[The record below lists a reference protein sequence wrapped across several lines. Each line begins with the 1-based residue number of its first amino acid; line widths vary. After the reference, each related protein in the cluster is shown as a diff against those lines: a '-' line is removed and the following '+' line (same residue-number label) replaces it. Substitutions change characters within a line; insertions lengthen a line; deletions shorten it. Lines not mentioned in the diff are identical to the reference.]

1 MLCLLL
7 FVVAIKAAAQVD
19 VEPGVSRQLAQY
31 RAQNVRD
38 VTYDLSFVLPAE
50 KQEEV
55 GFQEEIAFEWG
66 GDGDLQL
73 DFQGRLLF
81 AHINDAQLD
90 SSCYRDEHI
99 VIPARCLQKGR
110 NLIRIGGKCSD
121 KSLNRQADY
130 LYTLFVPDHARSAF
144 ACFDQPDIK
153 GRYTLS
159 LVMPADWTA
168 ISNGLQQA
176 NTVAEGQRSMTFQ
189 TTRPLPTYLFSF
201 TAGRFSEQKTTR
213 NGRELTALYR
223 ETDPQKVAQLPII
236 FDEIA
241 LSLRWMEQYTGIAYP
256 FEKYGFVV
264 LPGYQFGGM
273 EHPGC
278 IQYKDQTLF
287 LGPNPTPDEELN
299 RLHLLAHETAHMW
312 FGDLVTMRWFDDVW
326 TKEVFAN
333 FMAAKISRERF
344 PNINHDLN
352 FLKTYQTPAM
362 KTDRTLGTHPIQQP
376 LANLNGAGLLYGNI
390 IYDKAPTMMKKL
402 EEQMGAIALQNGLRK
417 YLYNYSY
424 SNATWDDL
432 ICILDSVK
440 PEAMLKEFSHVWVKE
455 KGMPDIVVEASD
467 HHITLTQKDPYGR
480 GLRWPQKFTL
490 VAGNEMERNR
500 LWTVDMTERT
510 VTIPVKQH
518 PTMLIPNY
526 NGSGYGRFIISR
538 EYVHELTKRLL
549 STTNDL
555 TRYAIALT
563 LYENYLNGVHDKDYF
578 TELFRTLKKEKN
590 PLIAA
595 TLCSHMH
602 QFAIDQEPTL
612 RQRLEGFML
621 DIAKGSPIAS
631 CRQSMTRLL
640 AADAISAE
648 VLDHLYSTWQ
658 TSNDPLLSE
667 RDYINMAYHL
677 AIMRP
682 AEWRHIIS
690 TQRAR
695 LKSKDMIREFDFV
708 SRACNPSLST
718 QRSLFR
724 SLLLKE
730 NRTVEPW
737 AQNLL
742 ALLSCQA
749 REPQNNEFITPGL
762 MALEEIQRTGD
773 IFFPANW
780 LNALLGAHK
789 SKEAKALVNDFID
802 SHPDYPQ
809 ALKNKILEAAYEV
822 FRTKD

>member
-7 FVVAIKAAAQVD
+7 FVVAINAAAQVD

-55 GFQEEIAFEWG
+55 GFQEEIGFEWG

-110 NLIRIGGKCSD
+110 NVIRIGGKCSD

-176 NTVAEGQRSMTFQ
+176 NTEAEGQRSMTFQ

-256 FEKYGFVV
+256 FEKYGFVI

-333 FMAAKISRERF
+333 FMADKIAEEQYTEL
-344 PNINHDLN
+344 NHALS
-352 FLKTYQTPAM
+352 FIRTHYIPAIA
-362 KTDRTLGTHPIQQP
+362 TDRTLGTHPIQQP
-376 LANLNGAGLLYGNI
+376 LDNLNQAGLLYGNI
-390 IYDKAPTMMKKL
+390 IYHKAPIMMRKL
-402 EEQMGAIALQNGLRK
+402 EEQMGEEGFQRGLQK
-417 YLYNYSY
+417 YLSKFAYA
-424 SNATWDDL
+424 NATWDEL
-432 ICILDSVK
+432 IDILDQ
-440 PEAMLKEFSHVWVKE
+440 EAPDASLRDFDRLWVKQ
-455 KGMPDIVVEASD
+455 KGIP
-467 HHITLTQKDPYGR
+467 
-480 GLRWPQKFTL
+480 
-490 VAGNEMERNR
+490 
-500 LWTVDMTERT
+500 TEPLN
-510 VTIPVKQH
+510 VYADE
-518 PTMLIPNY
+518 LPNFDGMDY
-526 NGSGYGRFIISR
+526 MRYVLDDSKAAD
-538 EYVHELTKRLL
+538 EYVGRWDELQ
-549 STTNDL
+549 
-555 TRYAIALT
+555 ALT
-563 LYENYLNGVHDKDYF
+563 G
-578 TELFRTLKKEKN
+578 
-590 PLIAA
+590 
-595 TLCSHMH
+595 
-602 QFAIDQEPTL
+602 
-612 RQRLEGFML
+612 
-621 DIAKGSPIAS
+621 
-631 CRQSMTRLL
+631 LL
-640 AADAISAE
+640 AAAMTLHDNYLAQRATPQQTFQAIYKMSQEENSELLLSACGNMLVNVMTSYPRQHRAAIE
-648 VLDHLYSTWQ
+648 QQLWNMATTHPVKAFRQQLLRSMGQ
-658 TSNDPLLSE
+658 TVTSKAIVDSIYDIWKSHNHPLLNT
-667 RDYINMAYHL
+667 RNYMAMAYHL
-677 AIMRP
+677 AIVRP
-682 AEWRHIIS
+682 DQWQEIVG
-690 TQRAR
+690 TQRSRIANAD
-695 LKSKDMIREFDFV
+695 LQREFDFV
-708 SRACNPSLST
+708 SRACTPD
-718 QRSLFR
+718 QEEQDRLFQ
-724 SLLLKE
+724 SLLQRE
-730 NRTVEPW
+730 NRAVEPY
-737 AQNLL
+737 ALAML
-742 ALLSCQA
+742 ALLNDPA
-749 REPQNNEFITPGL
+749 REPYNNKYITPGL
-762 MALEEIQRTGD
+762 QILEEIQRTGD
-773 IFFPANW
+773 IFFPLNW
-780 LNALLGAHK
+780 CQSLLGGHQ
-789 SKEAKALVNDFID
+789 SR
-802 SHPDYPQ
+802 
-809 ALKNKILEAAYEV
+809 EAAQLVRSFLDHHPHYPV
-822 FRTKD
+822 PLRNKLLQAAYVLMARHGMNGV

>member
-38 VTYDLSFVLPAE
+38 VTYDLSFVMPAE

-55 GFQEEIAFEWG
+55 GFQEEIGFEWG

-176 NTVAEGQRSMTFQ
+176 NTEAEGQRSMTFQ

-287 LGPNPTPDEELN
+287 LGSNPTPDEELN

-333 FMAAKISRERF
+333 FMADKIAEEQY
-344 PNINHDLN
+344 PELNHELS
-352 FLKTYQTPAM
+352 FIRTHYIPAIA
-362 KTDRTLGTHPIQQP
+362 TDRTLGTHPIQQP
-376 LANLNGAGLLYGNI
+376 LDNLNQAGLLYGNI
-390 IYDKAPTMMKKL
+390 IYHKAPIMMRKL
-402 EEQMGAIALQNGLRK
+402 EEQMGEEGFQRGLQK
-417 YLYNYSY
+417 YLSKFAYA
-424 SNATWDDL
+424 NATWDEL
-432 ICILDSVK
+432 IDILDQ
-440 PEAMLKEFSHVWVKE
+440 EAPDASLRDFDRLWVKQ
-455 KGMPDIVVEASD
+455 KGIPTEPLNVYADELPNKEGTDYVRYLLYDSKAADEYI
-467 HHITLTQKDPYGR
+467 GR
-480 GLRWPQKFTL
+480 W
-490 VAGNEMERNR
+490 
-500 LWTVDMTERT
+500 D
-510 VTIPVKQH
+510 
-518 PTMLIPNY
+518 
-526 NGSGYGRFIISR
+526 
-538 EYVHELTKRLL
+538 ELQ
-549 STTNDL
+549 
-555 TRYAIALT
+555 ALT
-563 LYENYLNGVHDKDYF
+563 G
-578 TELFRTLKKEKN
+578 
-590 PLIAA
+590 
-595 TLCSHMH
+595 
-602 QFAIDQEPTL
+602 
-612 RQRLEGFML
+612 
-621 DIAKGSPIAS
+621 
-631 CRQSMTRLL
+631 LL
-640 AADAISAE
+640 AAAMTLHDNYLAQRATAQQTFQAIYQMCQEENSELLLSSCGNMLVNVMKSYPRQHRAAIE
-648 VLDHLYSTWQ
+648 QQLWHMATTHPVKAFRQQLLRSMGQ
-658 TSNDPLLSE
+658 NATSKAIVDSIYNIWKSHNHPLLNT
-667 RDYINMAYHL
+667 RNYMAMAYHL
-677 AIMRP
+677 AIVRP
-682 AEWRHIIS
+682 DQWQEIVG
-690 TQRAR
+690 TQRSRIANAD
-695 LKSKDMIREFDFV
+695 LQREFDFV
-708 SRACNPSLST
+708 SRACTPH
-718 QRSLFR
+718 QAEQDQLFQ
-724 SLLLKE
+724 SLLQRE
-730 NRTVEPW
+730 NRAVEPY
-737 AQNLL
+737 ALAML
-742 ALLSCQA
+742 ALLNDPA
-749 REPQNNEFITPGL
+749 REPCNNKYITPGL
-762 MALEEIQRTGD
+762 QILEEIQRTGD
-773 IFFPANW
+773 IFFPLNW
-780 LNALLGAHK
+780 CQSLLGGHQ
-789 SKEAKALVNDFID
+789 SR
-802 SHPDYPQ
+802 
-809 ALKNKILEAAYEV
+809 EAAQLVRSFLDHHPHYPV
-822 FRTKD
+822 PLRNKLLQAAYVLMGRHGMNGV

>member
-19 VEPGVSRQLAQY
+19 VEPGVSRQLALY

-333 FMAAKISRERF
+333 FMADKIVEEQY
-344 PNINHDLN
+344 PELNHELS
-352 FLKTYQTPAM
+352 FIRTHYIPAIA
-362 KTDRTLGTHPIQQP
+362 TDRTLGTHPIQQP
-376 LANLNGAGLLYGNI
+376 LDNLNQAGLLYGNI
-390 IYDKAPTMMKKL
+390 IYHKAPIMMRKL
-402 EEQMGAIALQNGLRK
+402 EEQMGEEGFQRGLQK
-417 YLYNYSY
+417 YLSKFAYA
-424 SNATWDDL
+424 NATWDEL
-432 ICILDSVK
+432 IDILDQ
-440 PEAMLKEFSHVWVKE
+440 EAPDASLRDFDRLWVKQ
-455 KGMPDIVVEASD
+455 KGIPTEPLNVYADELPNKEGTDYVRYLLYDSKAADEYI
-467 HHITLTQKDPYGR
+467 GR
-480 GLRWPQKFTL
+480 W
-490 VAGNEMERNR
+490 
-500 LWTVDMTERT
+500 D
-510 VTIPVKQH
+510 
-518 PTMLIPNY
+518 
-526 NGSGYGRFIISR
+526 
-538 EYVHELTKRLL
+538 ELQ
-549 STTNDL
+549 
-555 TRYAIALT
+555 ALT
-563 LYENYLNGVHDKDYF
+563 G
-578 TELFRTLKKEKN
+578 
-590 PLIAA
+590 
-595 TLCSHMH
+595 
-602 QFAIDQEPTL
+602 
-612 RQRLEGFML
+612 
-621 DIAKGSPIAS
+621 
-631 CRQSMTRLL
+631 LL
-640 AADAISAE
+640 AAAMTLHDNYLAQRATAQQTFLAIYKMCQEENSELLLSACGNMLVNVMTSYPRQHRAAIE
-648 VLDHLYSTWQ
+648 QQLWNMATTHPVKAFRQQLLRSMGQ
-658 TSNDPLLSE
+658 TVTSKAIVDSIYDIWKSHNHPLLNT
-667 RDYINMAYHL
+667 RNYMAMAYHL
-677 AIMRP
+677 AIVRP
-682 AEWRHIIS
+682 DQWQEIVG
-690 TQRAR
+690 TQRSRIANAD
-695 LKSKDMIREFDFV
+695 LQREFDFV
-708 SRACNPSLST
+708 SRACTPH
-718 QRSLFR
+718 QAEQDQLFQ
-724 SLLLKE
+724 SLLQRE
-730 NRTVEPW
+730 NRAVEPY
-737 AQNLL
+737 ALAML
-742 ALLSCQA
+742 ALLNDPA
-749 REPQNNEFITPGL
+749 REPYNNKYITPGL
-762 MALEEIQRTGD
+762 QILEEIQRTGD
-773 IFFPANW
+773 IFFPLNW
-780 LNALLGAHK
+780 CQSLLGGHQ
-789 SKEAKALVNDFID
+789 SR
-802 SHPDYPQ
+802 
-809 ALKNKILEAAYEV
+809 EAAQLVRSFLDHHPHYPV
-822 FRTKD
+822 PLRNKLLQAAYVLMARHGMNGV

>member
-7 FVVAIKAAAQVD
+7 FVVAINAAAQVD

-55 GFQEEIAFEWG
+55 GFQEEIGFEWG

-176 NTVAEGQRSMTFQ
+176 NTEAEGQRSMTFQ

-256 FEKYGFVV
+256 FEKYGFVI

-333 FMAAKISRERF
+333 FMADKIAEEQY
-344 PNINHDLN
+344 PELNHELS
-352 FLKTYQTPAM
+352 FIRTHYIPAIA
-362 KTDRTLGTHPIQQP
+362 TDRTLGTHPIQQP
-376 LANLNGAGLLYGNI
+376 LDNLNQAGLLYGNI
-390 IYDKAPTMMKKL
+390 IYHKAPIMMRKL
-402 EEQMGAIALQNGLRK
+402 EEQMGEEGFQRGLQK
-417 YLYNYSY
+417 YLSKFAYA
-424 SNATWDDL
+424 NATWDEL
-432 ICILDSVK
+432 IDILDQ
-440 PEAMLKEFSHVWVKE
+440 EAPDASLRDFDRLWVKQ
-455 KGMPDIVVEASD
+455 KGIPTEPLNVYADELPNKEGTDYVRYLLYDSKAADEYI
-467 HHITLTQKDPYGR
+467 GR
-480 GLRWPQKFTL
+480 W
-490 VAGNEMERNR
+490 
-500 LWTVDMTERT
+500 D
-510 VTIPVKQH
+510 
-518 PTMLIPNY
+518 
-526 NGSGYGRFIISR
+526 
-538 EYVHELTKRLL
+538 ELQ
-549 STTNDL
+549 
-555 TRYAIALT
+555 ALT
-563 LYENYLNGVHDKDYF
+563 G
-578 TELFRTLKKEKN
+578 
-590 PLIAA
+590 
-595 TLCSHMH
+595 
-602 QFAIDQEPTL
+602 
-612 RQRLEGFML
+612 
-621 DIAKGSPIAS
+621 
-631 CRQSMTRLL
+631 LL
-640 AADAISAE
+640 AAAMTLHDNYLAQRATAQQTFQAIYKMCQEENSELLLSACGNMLVNVMTSYPRQHRAAIE
-648 VLDHLYSTWQ
+648 QQLWHMATTHPVKAFRQQLLRSMGQ
-658 TSNDPLLSE
+658 TVTSKAIVDSIYDIWKSHNHPLLNT
-667 RDYINMAYHL
+667 RNYMAMAYHL
-677 AIMRP
+677 AIVRP
-682 AEWRHIIS
+682 DQWQEIVG
-690 TQRAR
+690 TQRSRIANAD
-695 LKSKDMIREFDFV
+695 LQREFDFV
-708 SRACNPSLST
+708 SRACTPH
-718 QRSLFR
+718 QAEQDQLFQ
-724 SLLLKE
+724 SLLQRE
-730 NRTVEPW
+730 NRAVEPY
-737 AQNLL
+737 ALAML
-742 ALLSCQA
+742 ALLNDPA
-749 REPQNNEFITPGL
+749 REPYNNKYITPGL
-762 MALEEIQRTGD
+762 QILEEIQRTGD
-773 IFFPANW
+773 IFFPLNW
-780 LNALLGAHK
+780 CQSLLGGHQ
-789 SKEAKALVNDFID
+789 SR
-802 SHPDYPQ
+802 
-809 ALKNKILEAAYEV
+809 EAAQLVRSFLDHHPHYPV
-822 FRTKD
+822 PLRNKLLQAAYVLMARHGMNGV

>member
-99 VIPARCLQKGR
+99 VIPSRCLQKGR

-153 GRYTLS
+153 GCYTLS

-176 NTVAEGQRSMTFQ
+176 NTEAEGQRSMTFQ

-287 LGPNPTPDEELN
+287 LGPNPTPDEEQN

-333 FMAAKISRERF
+333 FMADKIAEEQY
-344 PNINHDLN
+344 PELNHELS
-352 FLKTYQTPAM
+352 FIRTHYIPAIA
-362 KTDRTLGTHPIQQP
+362 TDRTLGTHPIQQP
-376 LANLNGAGLLYGNI
+376 LDNLNQAGLLYGNI
-390 IYDKAPTMMKKL
+390 IYHKAPIMMRKL
-402 EEQMGAIALQNGLRK
+402 EEQMGEEDFQRGLQK
-417 YLYNYSY
+417 YLSKFAYA
-424 SNATWDDL
+424 NATWDEL
-432 ICILDSVK
+432 IDILDQ
-440 PEAMLKEFSHVWVKE
+440 EAPDASLRDFDRLWVKQ
-455 KGMPDIVVEASD
+455 KGIPTEPLNVYADELPNFDGMDYVRYLLDDSKAADEYI
-467 HHITLTQKDPYGR
+467 GR
-480 GLRWPQKFTL
+480 W
-490 VAGNEMERNR
+490 
-500 LWTVDMTERT
+500 D
-510 VTIPVKQH
+510 
-518 PTMLIPNY
+518 
-526 NGSGYGRFIISR
+526 
-538 EYVHELTKRLL
+538 ELQ
-549 STTNDL
+549 
-555 TRYAIALT
+555 ALT
-563 LYENYLNGVHDKDYF
+563 G
-578 TELFRTLKKEKN
+578 
-590 PLIAA
+590 
-595 TLCSHMH
+595 
-602 QFAIDQEPTL
+602 
-612 RQRLEGFML
+612 
-621 DIAKGSPIAS
+621 
-631 CRQSMTRLL
+631 LL
-640 AADAISAE
+640 AAAMTLHDNYLAQRATAQQTFQAIYQMCQEENSELLLSACGNMLVNVMKSYPRQHRAAIE
-648 VLDHLYSTWQ
+648 QQLWNMATTHPVKAFRQQLLRSMGQ
-658 TSNDPLLSE
+658 TVTSKAIVDSIYDIWKSHNHPLLNT
-667 RDYINMAYHL
+667 RNYMAMAYHL
-677 AIMRP
+677 AIVRP
-682 AEWRHIIS
+682 DQWQEIVG
-690 TQRAR
+690 TQRSRIANA
-695 LKSKDMIREFDFV
+695 DQQREFDFV
-708 SRACNPSLST
+708 SRACTPH
-718 QRSLFR
+718 QAEQDQLFQ
-724 SLLLKE
+724 SLLQRE
-730 NRTVEPW
+730 NRAVEPY
-737 AQNLL
+737 ALAML
-742 ALLSCQA
+742 ALLNDPA
-749 REPQNNEFITPGL
+749 REPYNNKYITPGL
-762 MALEEIQRTGD
+762 QILEEIQRTGD
-773 IFFPANW
+773 IFFPLNW
-780 LNALLGAHK
+780 CQSLLGGHQ
-789 SKEAKALVNDFID
+789 SR
-802 SHPDYPQ
+802 
-809 ALKNKILEAAYEV
+809 EAAQLVRSFLDHHPHYPV
-822 FRTKD
+822 PLRNKLLQAAYVLMARHGMNGV

>member
-7 FVVAIKAAAQVD
+7 FVVAINAAAQVD

-55 GFQEEIAFEWG
+55 GFQEEIGFEWG

-176 NTVAEGQRSMTFQ
+176 NTEAEGQRSMTFQ

-333 FMAAKISRERF
+333 FMADKIAEEQY
-344 PNINHDLN
+344 PELNHELS
-352 FLKTYQTPAM
+352 FIRTHYIPAIA
-362 KTDRTLGTHPIQQP
+362 TDRTLGTHPIQQP
-376 LANLNGAGLLYGNI
+376 LDNLNQAGLLYGNI
-390 IYDKAPTMMKKL
+390 IYHKAPIMMRKL
-402 EEQMGAIALQNGLRK
+402 EEQMGEEGFQRGLQK
-417 YLYNYSY
+417 YLSKFAYA
-424 SNATWDDL
+424 NATWDEL
-432 ICILDSVK
+432 IDILDQ
-440 PEAMLKEFSHVWVKE
+440 EAPDASLRDFDRLWVKQ
-455 KGMPDIVVEASD
+455 KGIPTEPLNVYDDELPNKEGTDYVRYLLDDSKAADEYI
-467 HHITLTQKDPYGR
+467 GR
-480 GLRWPQKFTL
+480 W
-490 VAGNEMERNR
+490 
-500 LWTVDMTERT
+500 D
-510 VTIPVKQH
+510 
-518 PTMLIPNY
+518 
-526 NGSGYGRFIISR
+526 
-538 EYVHELTKRLL
+538 ELQ
-549 STTNDL
+549 
-555 TRYAIALT
+555 ALT
-563 LYENYLNGVHDKDYF
+563 G
-578 TELFRTLKKEKN
+578 
-590 PLIAA
+590 
-595 TLCSHMH
+595 
-602 QFAIDQEPTL
+602 
-612 RQRLEGFML
+612 
-621 DIAKGSPIAS
+621 
-631 CRQSMTRLL
+631 LL
-640 AADAISAE
+640 AAAMTLHDNYLAQRATAQQTFQAIYKMSQEENSELLLSACGNMLVNVMTSYPRQHRAAIE
-648 VLDHLYSTWQ
+648 QQLWHMATTHPVKAFRQQLLRSMGQ
-658 TSNDPLLSE
+658 TVTSKAIVDSIYDIWKSHNHPLLNT
-667 RDYINMAYHL
+667 RNYMAMAYHL
-677 AIMRP
+677 AIVRP
-682 AEWRHIIS
+682 DQWQEIVG
-690 TQRAR
+690 TQRSRIANAD
-695 LKSKDMIREFDFV
+695 LQREFNFV
-708 SRACNPSLST
+708 SRACTPD
-718 QRSLFR
+718 QEEQDRLFQ
-724 SLLLKE
+724 SLLQRE
-730 NRTVEPW
+730 NRAVEPY
-737 AQNLL
+737 ALAML
-742 ALLSCQA
+742 ALLNDPA
-749 REPQNNEFITPGL
+749 REPYNNKYITPGL
-762 MALEEIQRTGD
+762 QILEEIQRTGD
-773 IFFPANW
+773 IFFPLNW
-780 LNALLGAHK
+780 CQSLLGGHQ
-789 SKEAKALVNDFID
+789 SR
-802 SHPDYPQ
+802 
-809 ALKNKILEAAYEV
+809 EAAQLVRSFLDHHPHYPV
-822 FRTKD
+822 PLRNKLLQAAYVLMARHGMNGV

>member
-7 FVVAIKAAAQVD
+7 FVVAINAAAQVD

-55 GFQEEIAFEWG
+55 GFQEEIGFEWG

-168 ISNGLQQA
+168 SSNGLQQA
-176 NTVAEGQRSMTFQ
+176 NTEAEGQRSMTFQ

-256 FEKYGFVV
+256 FQKYGFVI

-333 FMAAKISRERF
+333 FMADKIAEEQY
-344 PNINHDLN
+344 PELNHELS
-352 FLKTYQTPAM
+352 FIRTHYIPAIA
-362 KTDRTLGTHPIQQP
+362 TDRTLGTHPIQQP
-376 LANLNGAGLLYGNI
+376 LDNLNQAGLLYGNI
-390 IYDKAPTMMKKL
+390 IYHKAPIMMRKL
-402 EEQMGAIALQNGLRK
+402 EEQMGEEGFQRGLQK
-417 YLYNYSY
+417 YLSKFAYA
-424 SNATWDDL
+424 NATWDEL
-432 ICILDSVK
+432 IDILDQ
-440 PEAMLKEFSHVWVKE
+440 EAPDASLRDFDRLWVKQ
-455 KGMPDIVVEASD
+455 KGIPTEPLNVYADELPNFDGMDYVRYVLDDSKAADEYI
-467 HHITLTQKDPYGR
+467 GR
-480 GLRWPQKFTL
+480 W
-490 VAGNEMERNR
+490 
-500 LWTVDMTERT
+500 D
-510 VTIPVKQH
+510 
-518 PTMLIPNY
+518 
-526 NGSGYGRFIISR
+526 
-538 EYVHELTKRLL
+538 ELQ
-549 STTNDL
+549 
-555 TRYAIALT
+555 ALT
-563 LYENYLNGVHDKDYF
+563 G
-578 TELFRTLKKEKN
+578 
-590 PLIAA
+590 
-595 TLCSHMH
+595 
-602 QFAIDQEPTL
+602 
-612 RQRLEGFML
+612 
-621 DIAKGSPIAS
+621 
-631 CRQSMTRLL
+631 LL
-640 AADAISAE
+640 AAAMTLHDNYLAQRATAQQTFQAIYKMSQEENSELLLSACGNMLVNVMTSYPRQHRAAIE
-648 VLDHLYSTWQ
+648 QQLWHMATTHPVKAFRQQLLRSMGQ
-658 TSNDPLLSE
+658 TVTSKAIVDSIYDIWKSHNHPLLNT
-667 RDYINMAYHL
+667 RNYMAMAYHL
-677 AIMRP
+677 AIVRP
-682 AEWRHIIS
+682 DQWQEIVG
-690 TQRAR
+690 TQRSRIANAD
-695 LKSKDMIREFDFV
+695 LQREFDFV
-708 SRACNPSLST
+708 SRACTPH
-718 QRSLFR
+718 QAEQDQLFQ
-724 SLLLKE
+724 SLLQRE
-730 NRTVEPW
+730 NRAVEPY
-737 AQNLL
+737 ALAML
-742 ALLSCQA
+742 ALLNDPA
-749 REPQNNEFITPGL
+749 REPYNNKYITPGL
-762 MALEEIQRTGD
+762 QILEEIQRTGD
-773 IFFPANW
+773 IFFPLNW
-780 LNALLGAHK
+780 CQSLLGGHQ
-789 SKEAKALVNDFID
+789 SR
-802 SHPDYPQ
+802 
-809 ALKNKILEAAYEV
+809 EAAQLVRSFLDHHPHYPV
-822 FRTKD
+822 PLRNKLLQAAYVLMARHGMNGV

>member
-7 FVVAIKAAAQVD
+7 FVVVINAAAQVD

-176 NTVAEGQRSMTFQ
+176 NTEAEGQRSMTFQ

-333 FMAAKISRERF
+333 FMADKIAEEQY
-344 PNINHDLN
+344 PELNHELS
-352 FLKTYQTPAM
+352 FIRTHYIPAIA
-362 KTDRTLGTHPIQQP
+362 TDRTLGTHPIQQP
-376 LANLNGAGLLYGNI
+376 LDNLNQAGLLYGNI
-390 IYDKAPTMMKKL
+390 IYHKAPIMMRKL
-402 EEQMGAIALQNGLRK
+402 EEQMGEEGFQRGLQK
-417 YLYNYSY
+417 YLSKFAYA
-424 SNATWDDL
+424 NATWDEL
-432 ICILDSVK
+432 IDILDQ
-440 PEAMLKEFSHVWVKE
+440 EAPDASLRDFDRLWVKQ
-455 KGMPDIVVEASD
+455 KGIPTEPLNVYADELPNFDGMDYVRYVLDDSKAADEYI
-467 HHITLTQKDPYGR
+467 GR
-480 GLRWPQKFTL
+480 W
-490 VAGNEMERNR
+490 
-500 LWTVDMTERT
+500 D
-510 VTIPVKQH
+510 
-518 PTMLIPNY
+518 
-526 NGSGYGRFIISR
+526 
-538 EYVHELTKRLL
+538 ELQ
-549 STTNDL
+549 
-555 TRYAIALT
+555 ALT
-563 LYENYLNGVHDKDYF
+563 G
-578 TELFRTLKKEKN
+578 
-590 PLIAA
+590 
-595 TLCSHMH
+595 
-602 QFAIDQEPTL
+602 
-612 RQRLEGFML
+612 
-621 DIAKGSPIAS
+621 
-631 CRQSMTRLL
+631 LL
-640 AADAISAE
+640 AAAMTLHDNYLAQRATAQQTFQAIYQMCQEENSELLLSACGNMLVNVMTSYPRQHRAAIE
-648 VLDHLYSTWQ
+648 QQLWNMATTHPVKAFRQQLLRSMGQ
-658 TSNDPLLSE
+658 TVTSKAIVDSIYDIWKSHNHPLLNT
-667 RDYINMAYHL
+667 RNYMAMAYHL
-677 AIMRP
+677 AIVRP
-682 AEWRHIIS
+682 DQWQEIVG
-690 TQRAR
+690 TQRSRIANAD
-695 LKSKDMIREFDFV
+695 LQREFDFV
-708 SRACNPSLST
+708 SRACTPH
-718 QRSLFR
+718 QAEQDQLFQ
-724 SLLLKE
+724 SLLQRE
-730 NRTVEPW
+730 NRAVEPY
-737 AQNLL
+737 ALAML
-742 ALLSCQA
+742 ALLNDPA
-749 REPQNNEFITPGL
+749 REPYNNKYITPGL
-762 MALEEIQRTGD
+762 QILEEIQRTGD
-773 IFFPANW
+773 IFFPLNW
-780 LNALLGAHK
+780 CQSLLGGHQ
-789 SKEAKALVNDFID
+789 SR
-802 SHPDYPQ
+802 
-809 ALKNKILEAAYEV
+809 EAAQLVRSFLDHHPQYPV
-822 FRTKD
+822 PLRNKLLQAAYVLMARHGMNGV

>member
-1 MLCLLL
+1 MNIRKMLCLLL
-7 FVVAIKAAAQVD
+7 FVVAINAAAQVD

-90 SSCYRDEHI
+90 SSCYRDEHV

-176 NTVAEGQRSMTFQ
+176 NTEAEGQRSMTFQ

-201 TAGRFSEQKTTR
+201 TAGRFSEQKNTR

-236 FDEIA
+236 FDKIA

-256 FEKYGFVV
+256 FEKYGFVI

-333 FMAAKISRERF
+333 FMADKIAEEQY
-344 PNINHDLN
+344 PELNHELS
-352 FLKTYQTPAM
+352 FIRTHYIPAIA
-362 KTDRTLGTHPIQQP
+362 TDRTLGTHPIQQP
-376 LANLNGAGLLYGNI
+376 LDNLNQAGLLYGNI
-390 IYDKAPTMMKKL
+390 IYHKAPIMMRKL
-402 EEQMGAIALQNGLRK
+402 EEQMGEEGFQRGLQK
-417 YLYNYSY
+417 YLSKFAYA
-424 SNATWDDL
+424 NATWDEL
-432 ICILDSVK
+432 IDILDQ
-440 PEAMLKEFSHVWVKE
+440 EAPDASLRDFDRLWVKQ
-455 KGMPDIVVEASD
+455 KGIPTEPLNVYADELPNFDGMDYVRYVLDDSKAADEYI
-467 HHITLTQKDPYGR
+467 GR
-480 GLRWPQKFTL
+480 W
-490 VAGNEMERNR
+490 
-500 LWTVDMTERT
+500 D
-510 VTIPVKQH
+510 
-518 PTMLIPNY
+518 
-526 NGSGYGRFIISR
+526 
-538 EYVHELTKRLL
+538 ELQ
-549 STTNDL
+549 
-555 TRYAIALT
+555 ALT
-563 LYENYLNGVHDKDYF
+563 G
-578 TELFRTLKKEKN
+578 
-590 PLIAA
+590 
-595 TLCSHMH
+595 
-602 QFAIDQEPTL
+602 
-612 RQRLEGFML
+612 
-621 DIAKGSPIAS
+621 
-631 CRQSMTRLL
+631 LL
-640 AADAISAE
+640 AAAMTLHDNYLAQRATAQQTFQAIYQMCQEENSELLLSACGNMLVNVMTSYPRQHRAAIE
-648 VLDHLYSTWQ
+648 QQLWNMATTHPVKAFRQQLLRSMGQ
-658 TSNDPLLSE
+658 TVTSKAIVDSIYNIWKSHNHPLLNT
-667 RDYINMAYHL
+667 RNYMAMAYHL
-677 AIMRP
+677 AIVRP
-682 AEWRHIIS
+682 DQWQEIVGM
-690 TQRAR
+690 QRSRIANAD
-695 LKSKDMIREFDFV
+695 LQREFDFV
-708 SRACNPSLST
+708 SRACTPD
-718 QRSLFR
+718 QEEQDRLFL
-724 SLLLKE
+724 SLLQRE
-730 NRTVEPW
+730 NRAVEPY
-737 AQNLL
+737 ALAMLGLL
-742 ALLSCQA
+742 NDPA
-749 REPQNNEFITPGL
+749 REPYNNKYITPGL
-762 MALEEIQRTGD
+762 QILEEIQRTGD
-773 IFFPANW
+773 IFFPLNW
-780 LNALLGAHK
+780 CQSLLGGHQ
-789 SKEAKALVNDFID
+789 SR
-802 SHPDYPQ
+802 
-809 ALKNKILEAAYEV
+809 EAAQLVRSFLDHHPHYPV
-822 FRTKD
+822 PLRNKLLQAAYVLMARHGMNGV

>member
-1 MLCLLL
+1 MNIRKMLCLLL

-55 GFQEEIAFEWG
+55 GFQEEIGFEWG

-176 NTVAEGQRSMTFQ
+176 NTEAEGQRSMTFQ

-201 TAGRFSEQKTTR
+201 TAGRFSEQKNTR

-264 LPGYQFGGM
+264 LPGYQFSGM

-333 FMAAKISRERF
+333 FMADKIAEEQY
-344 PNINHDLN
+344 PELNHELS
-352 FLKTYQTPAM
+352 FIRTHYIPAIA
-362 KTDRTLGTHPIQQP
+362 TDRTLGTHPIQQP
-376 LANLNGAGLLYGNI
+376 LDNLNQAGLLYGNI
-390 IYDKAPTMMKKL
+390 IYHKAPIMMRKL
-402 EEQMGAIALQNGLRK
+402 EEQMGEEGFQRGLQK
-417 YLYNYSY
+417 YLSKFAYA
-424 SNATWDDL
+424 NATWDEL
-432 ICILDSVK
+432 IDILDQ
-440 PEAMLKEFSHVWVKE
+440 EAPDASLRDFDRLWVKQ
-455 KGMPDIVVEASD
+455 KGIPTEPLNVYADELPNFDGMDYVRYVLDDSKAADEYI
-467 HHITLTQKDPYGR
+467 GR
-480 GLRWPQKFTL
+480 W
-490 VAGNEMERNR
+490 
-500 LWTVDMTERT
+500 D
-510 VTIPVKQH
+510 
-518 PTMLIPNY
+518 
-526 NGSGYGRFIISR
+526 
-538 EYVHELTKRLL
+538 ELQ
-549 STTNDL
+549 
-555 TRYAIALT
+555 ALT
-563 LYENYLNGVHDKDYF
+563 G
-578 TELFRTLKKEKN
+578 
-590 PLIAA
+590 
-595 TLCSHMH
+595 
-602 QFAIDQEPTL
+602 
-612 RQRLEGFML
+612 
-621 DIAKGSPIAS
+621 
-631 CRQSMTRLL
+631 LL
-640 AADAISAE
+640 AAVMTLHDNYLAQRATAQQTFQAIYKMCQEENSELLLSACGNMLVNVMTSYPRQHRAAIE
-648 VLDHLYSTWQ
+648 QQLWNMATTHPVKAFRQQLLRSMGQ
-658 TSNDPLLSE
+658 TVTSKAIVDSIYNIWKSHNHPLLNT
-667 RDYINMAYHL
+667 RNYLAMAYHL
-677 AIMRP
+677 AIVRP
-682 AEWRHIIS
+682 DQWQEIVG
-690 TQRAR
+690 TQRSRIANAD
-695 LKSKDMIREFDFV
+695 LQREFDFV
-708 SRACNPSLST
+708 SRACTPD
-718 QRSLFR
+718 QEEQDRLFQ
-724 SLLLKE
+724 SLLQRE
-730 NRTVEPW
+730 NRAVEPY
-737 AQNLL
+737 ALAML
-742 ALLSCQA
+742 ALLNDPA
-749 REPQNNEFITPGL
+749 REPYNNKYITPGL
-762 MALEEIQRTGD
+762 QILEEIQRTGD
-773 IFFPANW
+773 IFFPLNW
-780 LNALLGAHK
+780 CQSLLGGHQ
-789 SKEAKALVNDFID
+789 SR
-802 SHPDYPQ
+802 
-809 ALKNKILEAAYEV
+809 EAAQLVRSFLDHHPHYPV
-822 FRTKD
+822 PLRNKLLQAAYVLMARHGMNGV

>member
-7 FVVAIKAAAQVD
+7 TFVAFEAAAQVK
-19 VEPGVSRQLAQY
+19 VEPGVSQELAQY
-31 RAQNVRD
+31 RAKHVRD
-38 VTYDLSFVLPAE
+38 VTYDLSFKIPDKKIYGVE
-50 KQEEV
+50 IE
-55 GFQEEIAFEWG
+55 EEITFKWDGE
-66 GDGDLQL
+66 GDLQL
-73 DFQGRLLF
+73 DFQGKLTYALIKNT
-81 AHINDAQLD
+81 HLD
-90 SSCYRDEHI
+90 NSCYQDEHI
-99 VIPARCLQKGR
+99 VIPAKYLKKGR
-110 NLIRIGGKCSD
+110 NRVRIGGCCSD
-121 KSLNRQADY
+121 KALNRQQDY

-153 GRYTLS
+153 AKYNLS
-159 LVMPADWTA
+159 LEMPDGWTA
-168 ISNGLQQA
+168 ISNGALVHA
-176 NTVAEGQRSMTFQ
+176 KNQRMTFQ
-189 TTRPLPTYLFSF
+189 TTEPIPTYLFSY
-201 TAGRFSEQKTTR
+201 TAGRFSEQKAVR
-213 NGRELTALYR
+213 DGRELTALYR
-223 ETDPQKVAQLPII
+223 ETDSAKVAQLPII

-241 LSLRWMEQYTGIAYP
+241 LSLKWLETYTGIPYP
-256 FEKYGFVV
+256 FEKYGFVL

-278 IQYKDQTLF
+278 IQYKDNTLF
-287 LGPNPTPDEELN
+287 LGPNPTPDEEMN

-312 FGDLVTMRWFDDVW
+312 FGDLVTMRWFNDVW

-648 VLDHLYSTWQ
+648 VLDHLYGTWQ

>member
-1 MLCLLL
+1 MQCLLL

-159 LVMPADWTA
+159 LVMPSDWTA

-333 FMAAKISRERF
+333 FMADKIAEEQY
-344 PNINHDLN
+344 PELNHELS
-352 FLKTYQTPAM
+352 FIRTHYIPAIA
-362 KTDRTLGTHPIQQP
+362 TDRTLGTHPIQQP
-376 LANLNGAGLLYGNI
+376 LDNLNQAGLLYGNI
-390 IYDKAPTMMKKL
+390 IYHKAPIMMRKL
-402 EEQMGAIALQNGLRK
+402 EEQMGEEGFQRGLQK
-417 YLYNYSY
+417 YLSKFAYA
-424 SNATWDDL
+424 NATWDEL
-432 ICILDSVK
+432 IDILDQ
-440 PEAMLKEFSHVWVKE
+440 EAPDASLRDFDRLWVKQ
-455 KGMPDIVVEASD
+455 KGIPTEPLNVYADELPNKEGTDYVRYLLYDSKAADEYI
-467 HHITLTQKDPYGR
+467 GR
-480 GLRWPQKFTL
+480 W
-490 VAGNEMERNR
+490 
-500 LWTVDMTERT
+500 D
-510 VTIPVKQH
+510 
-518 PTMLIPNY
+518 
-526 NGSGYGRFIISR
+526 
-538 EYVHELTKRLL
+538 ELQ
-549 STTNDL
+549 
-555 TRYAIALT
+555 ALT
-563 LYENYLNGVHDKDYF
+563 G
-578 TELFRTLKKEKN
+578 
-590 PLIAA
+590 
-595 TLCSHMH
+595 
-602 QFAIDQEPTL
+602 
-612 RQRLEGFML
+612 
-621 DIAKGSPIAS
+621 
-631 CRQSMTRLL
+631 LL
-640 AADAISAE
+640 AAAMTLHDNYLAQRATAQQTFLAIYKMCQEENSELLLSACGNMLVNVMTRYPRQHRAAIE
-648 VLDHLYSTWQ
+648 QQLWHMATTHPVKAFRQQLLRSMGQ
-658 TSNDPLLSE
+658 TVTSKAIVDSIYNIWKSHNHPLLNT
-667 RDYINMAYHL
+667 RNYMAMAYHL
-677 AIMRP
+677 AIVRP
-682 AEWRHIIS
+682 DQWQEIVG
-690 TQRAR
+690 TQRSRIANAD
-695 LKSKDMIREFDFV
+695 LQREFDFV
-708 SRACNPSLST
+708 SRACTPD
-718 QRSLFR
+718 QEEQDRLFQ
-724 SLLLKE
+724 SLLQRE
-730 NRTVEPW
+730 NRAVEPY
-737 AQNLL
+737 ALAML
-742 ALLSCQA
+742 ALLNDPA
-749 REPQNNEFITPGL
+749 REPYNNKYITPGL
-762 MALEEIQRTGD
+762 QILEEIQRTGD
-773 IFFPANW
+773 IFFPLNW
-780 LNALLGAHK
+780 CQSLLGGHQ
-789 SKEAKALVNDFID
+789 SR
-802 SHPDYPQ
+802 
-809 ALKNKILEAAYEV
+809 EAAQLVRSFLDHHPHYPV
-822 FRTKD
+822 PLRNKLLQAAYVLMARHGMNNV